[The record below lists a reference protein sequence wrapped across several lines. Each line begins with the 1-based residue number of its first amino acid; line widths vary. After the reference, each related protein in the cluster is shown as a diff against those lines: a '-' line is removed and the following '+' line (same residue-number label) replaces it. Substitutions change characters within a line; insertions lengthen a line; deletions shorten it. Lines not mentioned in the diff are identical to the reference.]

1 MIFAAHRGD
10 AVIPTGTNVVV
21 STLIAAIV
29 TVEVTATAIP
39 ADIFCLRGADDV
51 YSPISAHG
59 Y

>member
-10 AVIPTGTNVVV
+10 AVIPAGTDVVI
-21 STLIAAIV
+21 STLIAVIV

-39 ADIFCLRGADDV
+39 ADIFCLWGVDDV